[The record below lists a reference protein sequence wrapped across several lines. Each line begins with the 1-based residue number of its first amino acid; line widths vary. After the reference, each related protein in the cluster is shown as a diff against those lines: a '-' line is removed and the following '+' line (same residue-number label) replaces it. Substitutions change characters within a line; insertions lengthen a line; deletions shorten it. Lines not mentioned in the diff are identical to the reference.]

1 VTDIQLLK
9 SVTVVLEGGSG
20 TSPPLGPSSYGETWT
35 LSGVSLQCSSNVAE
49 AIGSVY
55 LNGAL
60 IGTTT
65 WASTGDTGVAASLV
79 QVMTGQTLTATWTGG
94 DDGAVATMTV
104 LGTRTIPG
112 VS

>member
-1 VTDIQLLK
+1 MTDIQLLQ
-9 SVTVVLEGGSG
+9 SVTVVLDGGGNG
-20 TSPPLGPSSYGETWT
+20 TCPPLGPSSFGETWT
-35 LSGVSLQCSSNVAE
+35 ISGVSLEASTNVSE
-49 AIGSVY
+49 AYGNVR

-79 QVMTGQTLTATWTGG
+79 MVMTGQVLTATWTGG
-94 DDGAVATMTV
+94 DAGAVATMTV
-104 LGTRTIPG
+104 LGTRT